1 MRAPIGLRI
10 SSRRRALG
18 ISQAALARQA
28 GISASYLNL
37 IERNRRQVGGALLL
51 RLAHELGVEIG
62 ELSGEA
68 EHRLIAAVDEALA
81 DPVLQSV
88 EFGDLAARELVA
100 QQPAAALAIARLHR
114 AYLGAQANAEDY
126 ANRLRTD
133 PLLAELLHRVLS
145 GITAVR
151 SSAEIL
157 EDVPDLDDSERRR
170 FLASITRETR
180 GLTDVARGLIG
191 QFEQE
196 AQARR
201 PLSPMRELDD
211 LIFGRD
217 NYFAGL
223 EAAAA
228 DLRAE
233 IERGGPYGEA
243 TLAAV
248 LQQRFG
254 VEVVRSSGRELDA
267 LGFPGQ
273 YHFNPETRVMWF
285 QTSAIA
291 ATRQFQLTRLYAEL
305 AAPEVLEREVL
316 APELGSPAARRLG
329 YRALASYLAGAIV
342 FPYAAVLRDAEA
354 TRYDIEALRQI
365 YGASFE
371 QVAHRLVTL
380 RRPGEAGVPFGFLR
394 SDPAGRLTKHF
405 PLPGLPLPGAGH
417 ACPLWALYG
426 AFRTPEAL
434 VRQVVQFAD
443 GSRYLFVAK
452 AHARRVANFAERSA
466 IYTSVMLACD
476 VLHADRTVYA
486 SGLNLADPAAD
497 VPVGPACRLCPRRD
511 CADRQEEAL
520 MPGGQPGAVRAP
532 LVPRRF
538 DIGEAG

>member
-1 MRAPIGLRI
+1 MRSPIGLRI
-10 SSRRRALG
+10 SSRRRVLG

-51 RLAHELGVEIG
+51 KLAHELKVDIG

-68 EHRLIAAVDEALA
+68 EHRLIAELDEALA
-81 DPVLQSV
+81 DPVLQ
-88 EFGDLAARELVA
+88 LAELSGLEARDLVA
-100 QQPAAALAIARLHR
+100 QQPAAAVAIARLHR
-114 AYLGAQANAEDY
+114 AYQGAQANADDF
-126 ANRLRTD
+126 ANRLRSD

-157 EDVPDLDDSERRR
+157 EDTTDLEEAERLR
-170 FLASITRETR
+170 FVASITRETR

-196 AQARR
+196 AKGRR
-201 PLSPMRELDD
+201 SLSPMRELDD
-211 LIFGRD
+211 LIFERD
-217 NYFAGL
+217 NYFPAL
-223 EAAAA
+223 EAAGAE
-228 DLRAE
+228 LRRE
-233 IERGGPYGEA
+233 IEQSGPFGEA
-243 TLAAV
+243 TLAE
-248 LQQRFG
+248 LLERRFG
-254 VEVVRSSGRELDA
+254 VRIVRSSARELDA
-267 LGFPGQ
+267 VGFPGQ
-273 YHFNPETRVMWF
+273 YHFNAETRTMWF

-305 AAPEVLEREVL
+305 AAPAAIENEVV
-316 APELGSPAARRLG
+316 APELGSDAARRLG
-329 YRALASYLAGAIV
+329 YRALSSYLAGAIV
-342 FPYAAVLRDAEA
+342 FPYEAFLADAERN
-354 TRYDIEALRQI
+354 RYDIEALRQI
-365 YGASFE
+365 YTASFE

-380 RRPGEAGVPFGFLR
+380 RRPGAAGVPFGFLR

-417 ACPLWALYG
+417 ACPLWAIYG
-426 AFRTPEAL
+426 AFRTPEAM

-443 GSRYLFVAK
+443 GSRYLFVAR
-452 AHARRVANFAERSA
+452 AQARRVASFADRGA
-466 IYTSVMLACD
+466 IHTSVMLACD

-486 SGLNLADPAAD
+486 AGLDLADTAAD

-520 MPGGQPGAVRAP
+520 MPGGQPAAVRAP
-532 LVPRRF
+532 LIPRGF

>member
-37 IERNRRQVGGALLL
+37 IERNRRQVGGTLLL
-51 RLAHELGVEIG
+51 RLAHELAVEIG

-68 EHRLIAAVDEALA
+68 EHRLIAEVDEALA
-81 DPVLQSV
+81 DPALQSA
-88 EFGDLAARELVA
+88 EFGGLAARELVA

-114 AYLGAQANAEDY
+114 AYLGAQASAEDY

-157 EDVPDLDDSERRR
+157 EDVADLDDAERRR
-170 FLASITRETR
+170 FVASITRETR

-191 QFEQE
+191 QFDQE
-196 AQARR
+196 AKGRR

-211 LIFGRD
+211 LIFERD
-217 NYFAGL
+217 NYFPAL
-223 EAAAA
+223 EAAAVE
-228 DLRAE
+228 LRAE
-233 IERGGPYGEA
+233 IERAGAFGEA
-243 TLAAV
+243 TLAA
-248 LQQRFG
+248 LLERRFG
-254 VEVVRSSGRELDA
+254 VRVVRSSGRELDA
-267 LGFPGQ
+267 VGFPGQ
-273 YHFNPETRVMWF
+273 YHFNPATRTMWF

-305 AAPEVLEREVL
+305 AAPEAIEREVE
-316 APELGSPAARRLG
+316 APELGSPAARRLA
-329 YRALASYLAGAIV
+329 YRALSSYLAGAVV
-342 FPYAAVLRDAEA
+342 FPYGAFLREAEA
-354 TRYDIEALRQI
+354 VRYDIEALRQS
-365 YGASFE
+365 YTASFE

-417 ACPLWALYG
+417 ACPLWAIYG

-443 GSRYLFVAK
+443 GSRYLFIAK
-452 AHARRVANFAERSA
+452 AHARRVANFAERGA
-466 IYTSVMLACD
+466 IHTSVMLACD
-476 VLHADRTVYA
+476 VLQADRTVYA
-486 SGLNLADPAAD
+486 SGLDLSDTAAD

-511 CADRQEEAL
+511 CPDRQEEAL
-520 MPGGQPGAVRAP
+520 MPGGQPAAVRAP
-532 LVPRRF
+532 LVPPRF

>member
-18 ISQAALARQA
+18 ISQVALARQA

-37 IERNRRQVGGALLL
+37 IESNRRQVGGALLL

-62 ELSGEA
+62 ALSGDA
-68 EHRLIAAVDEALA
+68 EHRLIAEVEEALA
-81 DPVLQSV
+81 DPVLQSA
-88 EFGDLAARELVA
+88 ELGLAARDLVA

-114 AYLGAQANAEDY
+114 AYQGAQSVADDY
-126 ANRLRTD
+126 ADRLRTD

-157 EDVPDLDDSERRR
+157 EDVPDLDEAERRR
-170 FLASITRETR
+170 FVGSITRETR

-196 AQARR
+196 AKGRR
-201 PLSPMRELDD
+201 TLSPMRELDD
-211 LIFGRD
+211 LIFERD
-217 NYFAGL
+217 NYFGGL

-228 DLRAE
+228 DLRGE
-233 IERGGPYGEA
+233 IERAGSFGEA
-243 TLAAV
+243 TLTELLA
-248 LQQRFG
+248 QGFG
-254 VEVVRSSGRELDA
+254 VKVVRSSGRELDA
-267 LGFPGQ
+267 VGFPGQ
-273 YHFNPETRVMWF
+273 YHFNPQTRVMWF

-305 AAPEVLEREVL
+305 AASDAIEREVL

-329 YRALASYLAGAIV
+329 YRALGSYLAGAIV
-342 FPYAAVLRDAEA
+342 FPYAEFLGEAERL
-354 TRYDIEALRQI
+354 RYDIEALRQS
-365 YGASFE
+365 YTASFE

-380 RRPGEAGVPFGFLR
+380 RKPGAGGVPFGFLR

-405 PLPGLPLPGAGH
+405 PLPGLPMPGAGH
-417 ACPLWALYG
+417 ACPLWAIYG

-434 VRQVVQFAD
+434 VRQVAQFAD
-443 GSRYLFVAK
+443 GSRYLFIAQ
-452 AHARRVANFAERSA
+452 AHARRVANFAERGA
-466 IYTSVMLACD
+466 IHTSVMLACD

-486 SGLNLADPAAD
+486 TGLDLADPGAD

-511 CADRQEEAL
+511 CPDRQEEAL